1 MSGQSL
7 SESYSNHWSTLIP
20 GGLEAAKKVSADT
33 GCDLLYEII
42 PGEVRVVCLVRVDLP
57 VFPGDD
63 YYLFQCHHVQR
74 RSVERHLETHSSLE
88 DHHHVH
94 MAEQQVVKNR
104 RRRQWGLG
112 GYNNNQFGGLNGLY
126 HQQQP
131 WRMPQQQTPAID
143 PNTPF
148 DNSMNLN
155 DPRFPLMWYVNRGG
169 MLDMNVQGAWEL
181 GITGKNIVVTILDD
195 GVEKGNPDL
204 VANYDPQAS
213 ADVNDND
220 PDPTPRYDLID
231 SNRHGTRCAGEV
243 SASANNSICGVGIA
257 YDSKIG
263 GVRMLDG
270 DVTDAVEARSLS
282 LNSQHIDIYR

>member
-1 MSGQSL
+1 
-7 SESYSNHWSTLIP
+7 
-20 GGLEAAKKVSADT
+20 
-33 GCDLLYEII
+33 
-42 PGEVRVVCLVRVDLP
+42 
-57 VFPGDD
+57 
-63 YYLFQCHHVQR
+63 
-74 RSVERHLETHSSLE
+74 
-88 DHHHVH
+88 
-94 MAEQQVVKNR
+94 
-104 RRRQWGLG
+104 
-112 GYNNNQFGGLNGLY
+112 
-126 HQQQP
+126 
-131 WRMPQQQTPAID
+131 MPQQQTPAID

-148 DNSMNLN
+148 DNSMHLN
-155 DPRFPLMWYVNRGG
+155 DPRYPLMWYVNRGG
-169 MLDMNVQGAWEL
+169 MLDMNVQEAWEL

-282 LNSQHIDIYR
+282 LNNQHIDIYR